1 MAAYVVLIRD
11 NPPHDMSEMEKYA
24 AKSRERPPDPK
35 LKVLALYGAME
46 AIEGTKPDGVVILE
60 FPTMEDARNWYYSPE
75 YQAAAVHRN
84 RGATYRSFILQG
96 FQP

>member
-11 NPPHDMSEMEKYA
+11 NPPHDLSEMEKYS

-46 AIEGTKPDGVVILE
+46 ALE
-60 FPTMEDARNWYYSPE
+60 PNTTTSISHFSSNAS
-75 YQAAAVHRN
+75 A
-84 RGATYRSFILQG
+84 SK
-96 FQP
+96 